1 MLLFKTY
8 NEIAGSLVHVF
19 RISVRAVMMVI
30 VAQMMLHME
39 VCQKWL
45 KEQPKKN
52 VKTVAVMIIILDT
65 VNFIE

>member
-1 MLLFKTY
+1 MCNVSVNKILPCQNFVGSKAANVAFKTY

-39 VCQKWL
+39 VCQKMA
-45 KEQPKKN
+45 QR
-52 VKTVAVMIIILDT
+52 TT
-65 VNFIE
+65 